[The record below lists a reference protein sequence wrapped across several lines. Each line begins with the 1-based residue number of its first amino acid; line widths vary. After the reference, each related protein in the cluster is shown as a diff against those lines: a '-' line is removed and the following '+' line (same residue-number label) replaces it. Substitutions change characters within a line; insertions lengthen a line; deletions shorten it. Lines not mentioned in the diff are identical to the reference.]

1 MLVDVKGNPNTYSI
15 FIKCLTTGKG
25 GGSEGKE
32 KKGREKE
39 GERGGIRETVLRMKT
54 MRSPNIT
61 V

>member
-1 MLVDVKGNPNTYSI
+1 MGNSHTYSI

-39 GERGGIRETVLRMKT
+39 GERGENKRNCSKDEDNEE
-54 MRSPNIT
+54 PNHNRLK
-61 V
+61 